1 MPFLAE
7 EVFASYSQQ
16 SQQSQQGQQSQ
27 QNQQSQ
33 QSQHSVFE
41 EGYMEVPAEW
51 RDAGV
56 VQQWRGWRT
65 GQ

>member
-16 SQQSQQGQQSQ
+16 G
-27 QNQQSQ
+27 Q

-56 VQQWRGWRT
+56 AQQWRGWRT

>member
-27 QNQQSQ
+27 QNQ